1 MQREAKPGS
10 KMYLAGHVE
19 RQREGPLV
27 ANASVPG
34 RSQVWLCFSPHGSL
48 SSKKRSDPLFR

>member
-34 RSQVWLCFSPHGSL
+34 RSQV
-48 SSKKRSDPLFR
+48 

>member
-19 RQREGPLV
+19 RQKEGPLV

-34 RSQVWLCFSPHGSL
+34 RSQVPGLALFQPTWLL
-48 SSKKRSDPLFR
+48 ILKEEE